1 LVPDHGPPPPASR
14 WRRRASGRHEQPA
27 LSARRRLL
35 GVLLLIGVAACG
47 GGQSTLA
54 APAQGCGEPFQER
67 LDPDSLVH
75 IFPDADEPAFTTDPP
90 TSGPH
95 GPAAATDGVRTEP
108 LRRSEQ
114 VGLLEAGVVLVQHDG
129 LDDDDLRT
137 VEALGDEELVLVA
150 PNADLPSPVVVTAWT
165 YKLLCA
171 SVDDPAVATITAF
184 VEEHRDQSPGT
195 DG

>member
-1 LVPDHGPPPPASR
+1 VRTP
-14 WRRRASGRHEQPA
+14 
-27 LSARRRLL
+27 RLL
-35 GVLLLIGVAACG
+35 VAALLFGGAACG
-47 GGQSTLA
+47 GGQSDLDT
-54 APAQGCGEPFQER
+54 PAQGCGEPFQER

-75 IFPDADEPAFTTDPP
+75 IFPDADEPAFSTDPP

-95 GPAAATDGVRTEP
+95 GPAAASDGVRTEP

-129 LDDDDLRT
+129 LGDDDLRA
-137 VEALGDEELVLVA
+137 VEVLGGEDLVLVA

-184 VEEHRDQSPGT
+184 AEEHRHQSPGT